1 VVEAPVGRSWARRV
15 GISAAALGALA
26 FLVAMAFSGRMRE
39 SQQYVK
45 FEPAGLLRETPET
58 IDRVEL
64 VAAARR
70 LVFLRAGD
78 RWKTPTAAQVPAA
91 LVPHLEMSLRF
102 MHVAAPV
109 RVMARK
115 EYAGEPLR
123 EFGLEPPS
131 YTVSLYRGA
140 DTVLST
146 RFGARNPQEIL
157 QYVRVDGHDELY
169 LLPVFVGR
177 EWELVIEA
185 GAPP

>member
-1 VVEAPVGRSWARRV
+1 M
-15 GISAAALGALA
+15 AL
-26 FLVAMAFSGRMRE
+26 SGRMRE

-45 FEPAGLLRETPET
+45 FEPAGLMRETPET

-70 LVFLRAGD
+70 LVFLRAGG
-78 RWKTPTAAQVPAA
+78 RWKTPAAAQVPAA

-109 RVMARK
+109 RVMARE

-123 EFGLEPPS
+123 EFGLEPPR
-131 YTVSLYRGA
+131 YEVSLYRGT

-146 RFGARNPQEIL
+146 RFGARNPQGIL
-157 QYVRVDGHDELY
+157 QYVRVDGRDELY